1 MIYRSQ
7 STPHYPEYL
16 LNSCMIYRSQSTPHY
31 PEYLLNPRL
40 EVLDLQLKH
49 DHALL
54 GLGDVLHP
62 VVVGSALNMDELAL
76 MAFSGGDL
84 HSLKGGVV
92 VASSHLALALVGEV
106 FNGEA
111 SVSREVCEPILQSLL
126 IGGIATPAVDVD
138 IVGGVSALSF
148 DVLLNF
154 REARTLRIV
163 ALRLLSGAIVG
174 LWRPAPDCVQLD
186 EDAGLNLVALLLG
199 DEAVVVVL
207 VALAQLGKVEGGV
220 ALHVVCSSHLP
231 LAHVLIGVD
240 LEELVRPGN
249 VVSIEVALAFVLAHV
264 NVGVA
269 LLQHEHLRVDPSVR
283 VPGSQA
289 HAWIHSDDG
298 VCLLPFWSVHVL
310 RQGGK
315 EDVHAGDPESGKAAV
330 VDAVEDGDLEP

>member
-1 MIYRSQ
+1 MGQKVETCVYSSYSCTLAS
-7 STPHYPEYL
+7 STGRNRRL
-16 LNSCMIYRSQSTPHY
+16 TTLN
-31 PEYLLNPRL
+31 YLLNPRL

-84 HSLKGGVV
+84 HSHKGGVV

-154 REARTLRIV
+154 REDANIRIRKV
-163 ALRLLSGAIVG
+163 TPETSYLGHHVCHHVIESQREKFQHKLAIKKQKNK
-174 LWRPAPDCVQLD
+174 R
-186 EDAGLNLVALLLG
+186 
-199 DEAVVVVL
+199 
-207 VALAQLGKVEGGV
+207 
-220 ALHVVCSSHLP
+220 
-231 LAHVLIGVD
+231 
-240 LEELVRPGN
+240 
-249 VVSIEVALAFVLAHV
+249 
-264 NVGVA
+264 
-269 LLQHEHLRVDPSVR
+269 
-283 VPGSQA
+283 
-289 HAWIHSDDG
+289 
-298 VCLLPFWSVHVL
+298 
-310 RQGGK
+310 
-315 EDVHAGDPESGKAAV
+315 
-330 VDAVEDGDLEP
+330 